1 MERVSLSNASFEG
14 ENNAYLL
21 ADGPETVL
29 IDTGDWTDATRD
41 RLRAFLRGRG
51 LTLGEIDRIFL
62 THWHPDHTGL
72 AGEIQSRSGATVHVH
87 ARDAPLV
94 GGDPDGWAALRS
106 LRERYFEEWGM
117 PESKRS
123 EVRARMVDDPAYE
136 TPEVIPFEDGD
147 VFSVNGRDLEVVHAS
162 GHAAGLCLLETTLD
176 GAPVAFSGDA
186 LLPVYT
192 PNVGGADVRVERPLR
207 RYVDALRTI
216 ADAGYETAWPG
227 HRDPIT
233 DPATRA
239 ESIVRHHEERAWNVL
254 AAVERRGPADAWT
267 IGRDLFGELR
277 GIHALHGP
285 GEAYAHL
292 DHLERTGDVVS
303 NGAEY
308 RLAAGVADR
317 LERRDERRWDLSV

>member
-21 ADGPETVL
+21 ADGTDTIL
-29 IDTGDWTDATRD
+29 IDTGDWTDTTRD
-41 RLRAFLRGRG
+41 RLRAFLRGRD
-51 LTLGEIDRIFL
+51 LDIEAIDRIYL

-72 AGEIQSRSGATVHVH
+72 AGEIQSRSGASVHVH

-94 GGDPDGWAALRS
+94 EGDPDSWAALRS
-106 LRERYFEEWGM
+106 LQERYFDGWGL
-117 PESKRS
+117 PASKRA
-123 EVRARMVDDPAYE
+123 EIRDRMVDTPVYE
-136 TPEVIPFEDGD
+136 TPEVTPFEDGD
-147 VFSVNGRDLEVVHAS
+147 VFSVNGRHLEVVHAS
-162 GHAAGLCLLETTLD
+162 GHAAGLCLFETTLD
-176 GAPVAFSGDA
+176 GASVVFSGDA

-192 PNVGGADVRVERPLR
+192 PNVGGADVRVERPLQ
-207 RYVDALRTI
+207 RYLDALRTI

-239 ESIVRHHEERAWNVL
+239 ASIVRHHEERAWNVL
-254 AAVERRGPADAWT
+254 ATVERRGPVDTWT
-267 IGRDLFGELR
+267 VSRELFGELA

-285 GEAYAHL
+285 GEVYAHL

-303 NGAEY
+303 DGSEY

-317 LERRDERRWDLSV
+317 LERRDGRRWDLSI

>member
-1 MERVSLSNASFEG
+1 MERVSLSNASFAG

-106 LRERYFEEWGM
+106 LRERYFE
-117 PESKRS
+117 
-123 EVRARMVDDPAYE
+123 
-136 TPEVIPFEDGD
+136 DGD

-207 RYVDALRTI
+207 RYVDALRMI

-254 AAVERRGPADAWT
+254 AAVERRGPADAWS
-267 IGRDLFGELR
+267 IGRDLFGELT